1 MSNIFFKLLK
11 KKPSPMH
18 NHLLHSDTPYS
29 DTSMKKWLA
38 ALVLSAFSI
47 HAYADVFRYF
57 KYPDGSTRWQYIA
70 NFSSSVLILTL
81 FIVMIFLLLAYRRAG
96 RANRE
101 LTDIKATLED
111 RVARRTA
118 SLIETTDELKNR
130 EQYIASI
137 VDSMPLMLI
146 GLNQQMEII
155 QWNRV
160 AETSTGRS
168 IATVLGKNLWEAY
181 PAITLTPDQ
190 VAEVLRNK
198 KTLTIKHSQRDQ
210 YYFDITIYAL
220 TDKGETGVVILVDDI
235 TKQMKAEN
243 KVAERDKISSMGE
256 LASAMAYDIHL
267 PLRSILTSLLVA
279 QEKLAEQDLN
289 NSKQELLTI
298 LKNACFS
305 GEQASAIIQN
315 LLDLANSHHE
325 ERAPANITLLMDQ
338 SIHLANNLFADLSG
352 LTFNTIHVT
361 RHYHDN
367 LPYIPCYQSELQ
379 QVFIRLLRNAFHS
392 LNGSTQTAPAI
403 NIEISEFYD
412 SLWIKVQHNGR
423 SLSALE
429 QEDIFQPFFSISE
442 REPAC
447 PVEQRLSYPY
457 FIITDH
463 HDGQMSVTSDE
474 KFGTCFNIQLPLV

>member
-1 MSNIFFKLLK
+1 MY
-11 KKPSPMH
+11 
-18 NHLLHSDTPYS
+18 SDIPYS
-29 DTSMKKWLA
+29 DISMKKWFA
-38 ALVLSAFSI
+38 ALILSSFSI
-47 HAYADVFRYF
+47 HAYADIFWRFRN
-57 KYPDGSTRWQYIA
+57 PDGSTKWQWVA

-81 FIVMIFLLLAYRRAG
+81 LIVMIFLLLAYRRAG

-101 LTDIKATLED
+101 LTDIRATLED

-118 SLIETTDELKNR
+118 SLIETTEALKNR
-130 EQYIASI
+130 EEYITSI
-137 VDSMPLMLI
+137 VESMPLMLI
-146 GLNQQMEII
+146 GLNQHMEII

-160 AETSTGRS
+160 AETSTGRP
-168 IATVLGKNLWEAY
+168 IASVLGKNLWEAY

-190 VAEVLRNK
+190 VADVLHSKR
-198 KTLTIKHSQRDQ
+198 TATIKHSQRDQ

-256 LASAMAYDIHL
+256 LASAMAYDINL
-267 PLRSILTSLLVA
+267 PLQSILTSLLDA
-279 QEKLAEQDLN
+279 QEKVAANDLN
-289 NSKQELLTI
+289 NIKTDLLAT

-305 GEQASAIIQN
+305 GQQASSIIQN
-315 LLDLANSHHE
+315 LLDLANSHHDVK
-325 ERAPANITLLMDQ
+325 APADISKLMDQ
-338 SIHLANNLFADLSG
+338 SIKLADNLFADLSG
-352 LTFNTIHVT
+352 LKFSAINTT
-361 RHYHDN
+361 RHYHQD
-367 LPYIPCYQSELQ
+367 LPQIPCYQSELQ

-392 LNGSTQTAPAI
+392 LNESTQAAPAI

-423 SLSALE
+423 PLTPLE

-447 PVEQRLSYPY
+447 PVEHRLSYSY